1 MGATP
6 RRKHDDIPM
15 FTRASDLGVSCWGQW
30 FLSHYYVEELPDAG
44 FFILGTAI
52 HDAIEGAITQDWD
65 DATTYEVA
73 LGLAYEAIEK
83 ADDEK
88 RGVIW
93 SKKRTAKNLDETIE
107 LVINNWFLDV
117 HPDSEERHPVYN
129 LYQWPPLVEYPIELP
144 DAVNYGLFTR
154 PDAIFEHKSGK
165 FHAVVDW
172 KSGATAKSN
181 DIQLWTYRY
190 GLNKMGVNQ
199 RNDASFGLSPKF
211 NVQRGW
217 FHHLAFRKL
226 QDIETWPTDEYIEM
240 RIREAEVVKENQLF
254 TPRPDWYCDY
264 CRAQSLCPMAG
275 GGLDW
280 DGMMDDIEASTPMY
294 EAIREEELEEPKV

>member
-1 MGATP
+1 
-6 RRKHDDIPM
+6 M
-15 FTRASDLGVSCWGQW
+15 FTRASDLGVSCWAQW

-44 FFILGTAI
+44 FFILGTSI
-52 HDAIEGAITQDWD
+52 HDSIEAAILNDLNDIETFELAK
-65 DATTYEVA
+65 DAAWQA
-73 LGLAYEAIEK
+73 LEK
-83 ADDEK
+83 ANEEE

-93 SKKRTAKNLDETIE
+93 SKKRTAQNLDETIE

-172 KSGATAKSN
+172 KSGATAKSS

-190 GLNKMGVNQ
+190 GLQKLGI
-199 RNDASFGLSPKF
+199 

-226 QDIETWPTDEYIEM
+226 QDIETWPNDEYIEM